1 MFYFEKE
8 YDKITPMTL
17 TLTLYMQYLH
27 MELGLADNT
36 VDAYQNDILSLL
48 LFYNNTTSNCIIDD
62 ENIASH
68 IKENKNIDLSPL
80 IKIDSNNIVSLMA
93 KMRKDGLS
101 IETIL
106 RRLSGISQ
114 FFNYLLLEKLIK
126 VNPIEFIIKPKRWG
140 KLPIFLTFEEVEKM
154 LNYRDKNV
162 DMGLRNSLMIE
173 LLYSSGM
180 RVSELISIKTTDIDF
195 KRGIVTVMG
204 KGSKMRIVPIY
215 DKLLVDL
222 KNYLPVRLEKFV
234 KKSDDGYLFLNRYG
248 DGLTRQYVWQWIK
261 AVCKSV
267 DIKKNISPHT
277 LRHCFATH
285 LLSGGAD
292 LRTIQIFLGH
302 ENISTTEIY
311 THLADD
317 DKRNILANFHPRYK

>member
-1 MFYFEKE
+1 
-8 YDKITPMTL
+8 MTL
-17 TLTLYMQYLH
+17 TFTLYQQYLH

-36 VDAYQNDILSLL
+36 VNAYKNDILALL
-48 LFYNNTTSNCIIDD
+48 IFYNSKNKTLIIDD

-68 IKENKNIDLSPL
+68 IKESKNIDLTPL
-80 IKIDSNNIVSLMA
+80 IKIDSNDIISLMA

-126 VNPIEFIIKPKRWG
+126 VNPIEFIVKPKKWG
-140 KLPIFLTFEEVEKM
+140 KLPIFLTFEEVEQL
-154 LNYRDKNV
+154 LNYRDKNA
-162 DMGLRNSLMIE
+162 DMGLRNSTMIE

-215 DKLLVDL
+215 DKLLINIQ
-222 KNYLPVRLEKFV
+222 NYLPVRLEKFV
-234 KKSDDGYLFLNRYG
+234 KQPDNGYLFLNRYG
-248 DGLTRQYVWQWIK
+248 DSLTRQYVWQWLK
-261 AVCKSV
+261 SVCKIV
-267 DIKKNISPHT
+267 GIKKNISPHT

>member
-1 MFYFEKE
+1 MFYLEKD
-8 YDKITPMTL
+8 YVKITLMTL
-17 TLTLYMQYLH
+17 TLTLYQQYLH

-36 VDAYQNDILSLL
+36 VHAYQNDILSFL
-48 LFYNNTTSNCIIDD
+48 LFYNNTTPNCIIDD
-62 ENIASH
+62 NKIVSH
-68 IKENKNIDLSPL
+68 IKENKKIDLTPL
-80 IKIDSNNIVSLMA
+80 IKIESNNIISFMA

-114 FFNYLLLEKLIK
+114 FFNYLLLEKLIN
-126 VNPIEFIIKPKRWG
+126 VNPIEFIVKPKKWG
-140 KLPIFLTFEEVEKM
+140 KLPIFLTFEEVEKL
-154 LNYRDKNV
+154 LNYRDKNI
-162 DMGLRNSLMIE
+162 DIGLRNSLMIE
-173 LLYSSGM
+173 LFYSSGM

-195 KRGIVTVMG
+195 KRGIVTVIG
-204 KGSKMRIVPIY
+204 KGSKMRVVPIY
-215 DKLLVDL
+215 DKLLTNIQ
-222 KNYLPVRLEKFV
+222 NYLPIRLEKFI
-234 KKSDDGYLFLNRYG
+234 KNSDNGYLFLNRYG
-248 DGLTRQYVWQWIK
+248 NSLTRQYIWQWIK
-261 AVCKSV
+261 SVCISV
-267 DIKKNISPHT
+267 GIEKNISPHT